1 MNKRKEKRKKE
12 GKIFA
17 KSRFSAADEPQ
28 NKKKRQYEK
37 KEFCQILEA
46 AGSGIN
52 GIMIDLRECG
62 LKQTS
67 F

>member
-1 MNKRKEKRKKE
+1 MNKRKEKRKKR
-12 GKIFA
+12 KIFA
-17 KSRFSAADEPQ
+17 KSRFSGADEPQ
-28 NKKKRQYEK
+28 NKKSVSIK
-37 KEFCQILEA
+37 KEFGQIFEPTA
-46 AGSGIN
+46 GIN